1 MSANRALR
9 LSLAALFIPLSFL
22 FYNFVYFLISALSEI
37 RVFHLAI
44 PTVVAYL
51 GLFSAFYL
59 VLLIVRGKT
68 KKTPALLLSAS
79 VVLLAAGL
87 VGLVIFASYFGSG
100 LLNDI
105 APHGIG
111 YPFDGLL
118 VSLFDAVAGA
128 IVFSFRGKIA
138 ASSTLESED
147 RKDRLF
153 AFNVVYGVAYTFLT
167 LYFLA
172 GAFYMASYSR
182 IDPSTAF
189 PLIVVFLSI
198 VSLYASMFIVV
209 PKWNK
214 KAANIVFASHLG
226 ANLLLTILTIVSFV
240 LFPNALA
247 DGYPALVP
255 LELMGSLFVLPYALP
270 VLLLLNSCLFYFLV
284 CRKDKPAKG
293 EKEER

>member
-1 MSANRALR
+1 MEYVNRTYRERLGGERWKPFTVTVKETDLWIGVDRGSFQAEMATFAERFVRQLREEMEEYLAGDPGYAAALR
-9 LSLAALFIPLSFL
+9 P
-22 FYNFVYFLISALSEI
+22 YRPEDSA
-37 RVFHLAI
+37 
-44 PTVVAYL
+44 P
-51 GLFSAFYL
+51 
-59 VLLIVRGKT
+59 
-68 KKTPALLLSAS
+68 LLLRQMAE
-79 VVLLAAGL
+79 AARQ
-87 VGLVIFASYFGSG
+87 A
-100 LLNDI
+100 
-105 APHGIG
+105 GIG
-111 YPFDGLL
+111 PM
-118 VSLFDAVAGA
+118 SAVAGA

-226 ANLLLTILTIVSFV
+226 ANLLLTILMIVSFV
-240 LFPNALA
+240 LFPNALV